1 MLLLSPWIVW
11 HFDHEPCP
19 VDSVFVQIHKHVS
32 HAQLVSVE
40 SAMFFVSLFQHY
52 VLVFSDLKNSNLE
65 QKFIVYMQIK
75 RFYVLKAYYLQE
87 YS

>member
-40 SAMFFVSLFQHY
+40 SAMFFVRFILA
-52 VLVFSDLKNSNLE
+52 LLIFSDLKYSNLE
-65 QKFIVYMQIK
+65 QKFIVNMQ
-75 RFYVLKAYYLQE
+75 L
-87 YS
+87 